1 MLDLPKQVEELKSNQ
16 DQPNGEPAQESQVK
30 TYLDVDANSASE
42 VTWMTDT
49 SSIFKNPSSLAGVS
63 SSKLEIQ
70 LNYLAKE
77 LELERLRREKL
88 QKQVEEMQANLN
100 RQRIE
105 SEREVEKFRQEKETR
120 EKNIKVPNMDLDDPR
135 VLQKGFFSLQ

>member
-1 MLDLPKQVEELKSNQ
+1 
-16 DQPNGEPAQESQVK
+16 
-30 TYLDVDANSASE
+30 
-42 VTWMTDT
+42 MTDT

-88 QKQVEEMQANLN
+88 QKQVEEMQENLN

-120 EKNIKVPNMDLDDPR
+120 EKNVKAPNMDLDDLR